1 MSTESDSKSTL
12 LENNQRGDDSYAKE
26 LQQQIEAAAAE
37 KVRALLARLV
47 YKLCH
52 YDAQIVSP
60 KFATFTS
67 DFPYNFASMMELH
80 QLGLAQDVVDLSIH
94 ETKKSA
100 GHDLKFSLERLSPYQ
115 FASRLEQGDP
125 TVMHTA
131 IGEYVRS
138 TEVVLAIVAAVHN
151 YLQPSEVQLSAAFDT
166 TSDPFITATVL
177 EEISVIKRSTELLT
191 SNLGSNI
198 DQIVQPIV
206 EKTIDESVVVSDKSR
221 RMVAEL
227 EPGLELIFTQPIS
240 EESKSTSHWNIAV
253 QADLAILSQEVAN
266 QSPRERC
273 EPFVLRSTG
282 KECVAAMQSA
292 GLRFSSQFEQFVV
305 SGESTDFLDRYGG
318 PFTHIS
324 RLLAKVIWSGDM
336 GRLADIFVSTTGE
349 KITLEQLES
358 FAQYQTDDEGLRLLQ
373 AIMSQLVHK
382 QDLVNDVSMTEQRI
396 AINDGACF
404 DVASYYVQ
412 ALDLWQLWKVPIDK
426 AMFLEKTHGS
436 HTFLN
441 IQPIVFNGLQL
452 PKGCLFTRDD
462 DGKLGFLRL
471 TPFALDSREAMVA
484 AFGTE
489 VLKAEANG
497 GNLQK
502 VLDYMRGEARQ

>member
-1 MSTESDSKSTL
+1 MSTESDTNGAL
-12 LENNQRGDDSYAKE
+12 LENKQRNKHDYASE
-26 LQQQIEAAAAE
+26 LQQKMEAAATE
-37 KVRALLARLV
+37 KVKALLARLV

-52 YDAQIVSP
+52 YEAQIVSP

-80 QLGLAQDVVDLSIH
+80 QLGLAQDVFDLSVH
-94 ETKKSA
+94 ETKKCINH
-100 GHDLKFSLERLSPYQ
+100 GLEFSIDRLSPYQ
-115 FASRLEQGDP
+115 FAIRLEQGDP
-125 TVMHTA
+125 TDMYTA
-131 IGEYVRS
+131 IGENVRS
-138 TEVVLAIVAAVHN
+138 TEVVQAIVAAVHN
-151 YLQPSEVQLSAAFDT
+151 YLQPTEAQLSTTFDIKN
-166 TSDPFITATVL
+166 DPFVVANVL
-177 EEISVIKRSTELLT
+177 EEVGLIKRPADLLAEADAPT
-191 SNLGSNI
+191 I
-198 DQIVQPIV
+198 DQIVQQIV
-206 EKTIDESVVVSDKSR
+206 EKTIQESVVVSNQSR
-221 RMVAEL
+221 QLEAEL
-227 EPGLELIFTQPIS
+227 EPGLKLIFTQPTS
-240 EESKSTSHWNIAV
+240 EELESISDWSIAV
-253 QADLAILSQEVAN
+253 QVDLTTLSQEVAN

-273 EPFVLRSTG
+273 EPFFLRSTG

-292 GLRFSSQFEQFVV
+292 GLQFSSQFEQFVV
-305 SGESTDFLDRYGG
+305 TGVSADFTDRYGG

-336 GRLADIFVSTTGE
+336 NRLADIFVSATGE
-349 KITLEQLES
+349 KITLKQLEL
-358 FAQYQTDDEGLRLLQ
+358 FALYQTDDEGVKLIQ
-373 AIMSQLVHK
+373 AIMSQLVQK
-382 QDLVNDVSMTEQRI
+382 RDLVNDVSMTEQRI

-404 DVASYYVQ
+404 DVASYYAQ
-412 ALDLWQLWKVPIDK
+412 ALDLGQLAKISIDK

-441 IQPIVFNGLQL
+441 MQPIVFNGLQL

-471 TPFALDSREAMVA
+471 TPFALDSREDMVA

-502 VLDYMRGEARQ
+502 VLDYMRDEAR